1 MTILFCLLCICKNRG
16 PKGLFTSWPMK
27 LSHVGRRLSMV
38 TLYGPT
44 LMVRFL
50 KYAFSKPL
58 GPLPGVNQ
66 TWTKRSDHVSKS
78 GWVDL
83 LNICPKRV
91 GLRISSCMTFS
102 PFSSL
107 ITMEYVAKKKKT
119 LLCHGPLTFATRKP
133 PPSLPPQN
141 SFYHDSGWCRL
152 ENRPFGDLKFYGHS
166 YNFFLMQTEVFLGW
180 VQQRITYFRE
190 ARHNFMVHDVNN
202 PLEWEK
208 NPHFLLVVGY
218 WKPSEPQRGSTTC
231 K

>member
-1 MTILFCLLCICKNRG
+1 MAHEVVPCRQAFIYGHTLWSHFDGTISKICIFK
-16 PKGLFTSWPMK
+16 
-27 LSHVGRRLSMV
+27 
-38 TLYGPT
+38 
-44 LMVRFL
+44 
-50 KYAFSKPL
+50 AF
-58 GPLPGVNQ
+58 GPLTRCEPNMDQEKWPCVKK
-66 TWTKRSDHVSKS
+66 WMSWFIKYLSKK
-78 GWVDL
+78 GRFEDFFMYDL
-83 LNICPKRV
+83 LPFFFSHNYGICGK
-91 GLRISSCMTFS
+91 
-102 PFSSL
+102 
-107 ITMEYVAKKKKT
+107 KKKKT